1 MSATK
6 RKTASVDL
14 AAMGTA
20 EPVLDK
26 HRWVVFGVFASIY
39 FLVYFHR
46 VSTSV
51 IAADLVLSFNASATA
66 LGFMSS
72 MYFYAYAFEQPLVG
86 KLSDWLGPRRVVG
99 IWSLV
104 AALGCGLFG
113 ASPSIGW
120 ASVGRALIG
129 LGVGGVYVPAMKALA
144 QWFRP
149 REFSTMTGLLLSCGN
164 LGAMFATTPLAFMSA
179 NWGWR
184 TAFFTIGAVTLLL
197 AMLCLW
203 LVQDR
208 EQGSEMETIRPA
220 PLKDSNPASAEIPSM
235 LQIACSLRFLLV
247 AVVFFGVFGS
257 TITFQGLW
265 ATPFLVTVLHMDRM
279 TASGLNMIVPIGFL
293 VGAPVSGFL
302 ADRLFRNKANLLILH
317 ISMLLCTWIFITFIP
332 TFCGI
337 PAMGT
342 VFFVMGGV
350 TGGIASTLWGAVR
363 ENTPAA
369 VLGTTTGLLNIF
381 PLLGMAVMQGVT
393 GALLDRS
400 AELQG
405 GYSAAGFQ
413 NAFAVCLGATGLC
426 LFLSLW
432 LRHNAQRPS

>member
-1 MSATK
+1 MPTTG
-6 RKTASVDL
+6 RKTSSGNVE
-14 AAMGTA
+14 TNEA
-20 EPVLDK
+20 EAPGLDR
-26 HRWVVFGVFASIY
+26 HRWVVFGVFAAIY

-72 MYFYAYAFEQPLVG
+72 MYFYTYALEQPLVG

-113 ASPSIGW
+113 AAPTMVW
-120 ASVGRALIG
+120 AGLGRALIG

-144 QWFRP
+144 QWFRM

-164 LGAMFATTPLAFMSA
+164 LGAIFATTPLAFMSM

-184 TAFFTIGAVTLLL
+184 TSFYVIGAVTLIL
-197 AMLCLW
+197 AILCLR
-203 LVQDR
+203 LVRDFK
-208 EQGSEMETIRPA
+208 QGAGMDMGKAVPSQGTGSDSPEKPTMLRIIR
-220 PLKDSNPASAEIPSM
+220 
-235 LQIACSLRFLLV
+235 SLRFWLL

-265 ATPFLVTVLHMDRM
+265 ATPFLVTVLHMDRIA
-279 TASGLNMIVPIGFL
+279 ASGLNMVIPIGFL
-293 VGAPVSGFL
+293 IGAPVSGFL
-302 ADRLFRNKANLLILH
+302 ADRFFQNKMNLLILL
-317 ISMLLCTWIFITFIP
+317 ISILTCMWIFIVVV
-332 TFCGI
+332 
-337 PAMGT
+337 PAGPGVSGMGL

-350 TGGIASTLWGAVR
+350 TGGMASTLWGAVR

-393 GALLDRS
+393 GAILDRS
-400 AELQG
+400 VEIQG
-405 GYSAAGFQ
+405 TYSAAGFQ
-413 NAFAVCLGATGLC
+413 NAFLVCLGATCLC
-426 LFLSLW
+426 LFLCF
-432 LRHNAQRPS
+432 RIRRNG